1 MIMPSPP
8 PTLVVVVDGTPHRV
22 RLRMPTAGDAQ
33 VLLVDASLHRSASA
47 LASARR
53 IELYDLLATVNDEPA
68 TWAFAAEIADE
79 SDAVQALRTARDGWL
94 AAEVRRGQV
103 VEGPDPTPID
113 PGPSLAPPALAQ
125 LPDPAHR
132 LSRPD
137 TAQPME
143 VVLPSG
149 ATGTLDWL
157 DPLVEAQA
165 WDRWAPVG
173 LDPLPEHEDWTF
185 ESAGFRAILRL
196 RCALVHLGARDRD
209 DLAPDDIEALP
220 LADFL
225 FLDRLY
231 GAVFKD
237 DHA

>member
-1 MIMPSPP
+1 MTAPIPAPA
-8 PTLVVVVDGTPHRV
+8 VDVVVDGVPHHV
-22 RLRMPTAGDAQ
+22 TLRMPTIGDVQ
-33 VLLVDASLHRSASA
+33 VLLVDESLHRSASA

-53 IELYDLLATVNDEPA
+53 IELYDLFATVDDEPV
-68 TWAFAAEIADE
+68 TWAFAAAVADAPDATE
-79 SDAVQALRTARDGWL
+79 SVRAVRDEWL

-103 VEGPDPTPID
+103 VGVPDLTSID
-113 PGPSLAPPALAQ
+113 AGPALAAPALAS
-125 LPDPAHR
+125 LPDPSLR
-132 LSRPD
+132 LTRPA
-137 TAQPME
+137 TARPVE

-149 ATGTLDWL
+149 ITGTLDWL

-173 LDPLPEHEDWTF
+173 LDADPEHEDWTF

-196 RCALVHLGARDRD
+196 RCALVRLGGRDRD
-209 DLAPDDIEALP
+209 DLTPDDVEALS

-231 GAVFKD
+231 GAVFSGG
-237 DHA
+237 